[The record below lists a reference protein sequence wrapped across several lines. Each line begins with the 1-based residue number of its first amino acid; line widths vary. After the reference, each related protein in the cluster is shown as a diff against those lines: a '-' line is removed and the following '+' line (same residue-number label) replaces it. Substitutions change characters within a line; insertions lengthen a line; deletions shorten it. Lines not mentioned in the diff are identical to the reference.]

1 MLLLLYRE
9 ELGIC
14 WNILKESSLFKN
26 EIKALFIIIFLTSCS
41 LFEEVEVPLDGE
53 RENVFE
59 VDEKKL
65 IKSFVKVYLPEPKLV
80 EDWTQNNQNKTNH
93 LFHFSSNESIEKKWE
108 INIGEG
114 EGGIGPYIISPI
126 VYKNLIYTVDNEGIT
141 QARNSNTGSLIWK
154 FKLEEEF
161 KEDIGFIGG
170 LSASNDLLLISTG
183 LGNIYALDY
192 KNGETKWKKNFLS
205 QISSPPVIANNKIF
219 VITDDNQLL
228 AIEME
233 RGWLT

>member
-1 MLLLLYRE
+1 MLLLLYRG
-9 ELGIC
+9 ELEIC

-26 EIKALFIIIFLTSCS
+26 EIKAIFIIIFLSSCS

-59 VDEKKL
+59 IDEKKL
-65 IKSFVKVYLPEPKLV
+65 VKSFAKVYLPKPELV
-80 EDWTQNNQNKTNH
+80 EDWNQNNQNKSNH
-93 LFHFSSNESIEKKWE
+93 LFHFSSNQSIEKKWE

-126 VYKNLIYTVDNEGIT
+126 VYKNIIYTVDNEGIV
-141 QARNSNTGSLIWK
+141 QARDSNKGSLIWK
-154 FKLEEEF
+154 YKLEEEF
-161 KEDIGFIGG
+161 KEDISFIGG

-192 KNGETKWKKNFLS
+192 K
-205 QISSPPVIANNKIF
+205 
-219 VITDDNQLL
+219 D
-228 AIEME
+228 
-233 RGWLT
+233 